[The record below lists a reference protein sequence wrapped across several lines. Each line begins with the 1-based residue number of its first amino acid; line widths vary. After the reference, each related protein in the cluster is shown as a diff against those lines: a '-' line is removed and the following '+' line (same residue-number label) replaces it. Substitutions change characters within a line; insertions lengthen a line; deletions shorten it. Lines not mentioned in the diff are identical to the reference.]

1 MAGDYVNEKIGAN
14 YMRGK
19 EAVGGWINFDEKGLT
34 FKSHPINIQTGETRI
49 EYADI
54 REVKK
59 RKSWGIVPNGIS
71 VYTND
76 NFEHKFVIHNREQV
90 IEFLKSKIIQ

>member
-1 MAGDYVNEKIGAN
+1 MAESYLNEKIAAN

-19 EAVGGWINFDEKGLT
+19 EAVGGWIYFDENGLT
-34 FKSHPINIQTGETRI
+34 FKSHAVNIQTGETRI

-54 REVKK
+54 RDVKK
-59 RKSWGIVPNGIS
+59 RRTWGVVPNGIS

-76 NFEHKFVIHNREQV
+76 DFEHKFVIHDREQV
-90 IEFLKSKIIQ
+90 IEFLKSKINQ